1 MRVVKQRDRVGDP
14 GETGDAARMPEP
26 VFVALLLADRVI
38 TEDNQKKGI
47 IGTFTQFTVRQ
58 VPAGLPP
65 WYVYAAV
72 TNLAGEHPFSLNLV
86 VDRTQQVIFSAG
98 GTLRVDEPRRVVELV
113 IPVPN
118 VVFPETGTY
127 IVAFHVGGE
136 QIGSRILDV
145 VQGDSHTPAPPQ

>member
-1 MRVVKQRDRVGDP
+1 
-14 GETGDAARMPEP
+14 MPEP

-38 TEDNQKKGI
+38 TEDNQKKAI

-65 WYVYAAV
+65 WFIYAAV
-72 TNLAGEHPFSLNLV
+72 TNLVGEHSFSLNLV
-86 VDRTQQVIFSAG
+86 FDKSQQVVFSAG
-98 GTLRVDEPRRVVELV
+98 GTLTVDNPRRVVELV

-127 IVAFHVGGE
+127 VVSFHVGGE

-145 VQGDSHTPAPPQ
+145 VTGEAVPPRPPG

>member
-1 MRVVKQRDRVGDP
+1 
-14 GETGDAARMPEP
+14 MPEP

-47 IGTFTQFTVRQ
+47 IGTFTQFTVRD

-65 WYVYAAV
+65 WYIYAAV
-72 TNLAGEHPFSLNLV
+72 TNISGEHSFSLNLV

-98 GTLRVDEPRRVVELV
+98 GNLRVDDPRRVVELV

-127 IVAFHVGGE
+127 VVTFHVEGE

-145 VQGDSHTPAPPQ
+145 VKSAPSQPPSPPG

>member
-1 MRVVKQRDRVGDP
+1 
-14 GETGDAARMPEP
+14 MPEP

-38 TEDNQKKGI
+38 TEDNQKKAI

-65 WYVYAAV
+65 WFIYAAI

-86 VDRTQQVIFSAG
+86 FDKSQQVIFSAG
-98 GTLRVDEPRRVVELV
+98 GTLKVDDPRRVVELV

-118 VVFPETGTY
+118 VVFPEAGTY
-127 IVAFHVGGE
+127 VVSFHVGGE

-145 VQGDSHTPAPPQ
+145 VLNEGPPRPPA

>member
-1 MRVVKQRDRVGDP
+1 MRKDG
-14 GETGDAARMPEP
+14 GMPEP

-65 WYVYAAV
+65 WFVYAAV

-86 VDRTQQVIFSAG
+86 VDRSQQVIFSAG

-113 IPVPN
+113 IPVPG
-118 VVFPETGTY
+118 VVFPEAGTY
-127 IVAFHVGGE
+127 NVTFHVGGE

-145 VQGDSHTPAPPQ
+145 VLAEAAQPSPPPG

>member
-1 MRVVKQRDRVGDP
+1 
-14 GETGDAARMPEP
+14 MPEP

-58 VPAGLPP
+58 APVGLPP
-65 WYVYAAV
+65 WFIYAAV
-72 TNLAGEHPFSLNLV
+72 TNLVGEHPFSINLV

-98 GTLRVDEPRRVVELV
+98 GNLRVDDARRVVELV

-127 IVAFHVGGE
+127 IVSFHIGGE
-136 QIGSRILDV
+136 QIGSRILDL
-145 VQGDSHTPAPPQ
+145 VQAEPHPPKGEE

>member
-1 MRVVKQRDRVGDP
+1 
-14 GETGDAARMPEP
+14 MPEP

-47 IGTFTQFTVRQ
+47 IGTFTQFTVRD

-65 WYVYAAV
+65 WYIYAAV
-72 TNLAGEHPFSLNLV
+72 TNISGEHSFSVNLV

-98 GTLRVDEPRRVVELV
+98 GNLRVDDPRRVVELV

-127 IVAFHVGGE
+127 VDTFHVEGE

-145 VQGDSHTPAPPQ
+145 VKSAPPQPPSPAG

>member
-1 MRVVKQRDRVGDP
+1 
-14 GETGDAARMPEP
+14 MPEP

-38 TEDNQKKGI
+38 TEDNQKKAI

-58 VPAGLPP
+58 VPATLPP
-65 WYVYAAV
+65 WFIYAGV
-72 TNLAGEHPFSLNLV
+72 TNLAGAHPFSVNLV
-86 VDRTQQVIFSAG
+86 FDKSQQVVFSAG
-98 GTLRVDEPRRVVELV
+98 GTLTVDSPRRVVELV

-127 IVAFHVGGE
+127 VVSFHVSGE

-145 VQGDSHTPAPPQ
+145 VTGEQPGPRPSAQPS

>member
-1 MRVVKQRDRVGDP
+1 
-14 GETGDAARMPEP
+14 MPEP

-65 WYVYAAV
+65 WFIYAAV
-72 TNLAGEHPFSLNLV
+72 TNLSGEHPFSLNLIL
-86 VDRTQQVIFSAG
+86 DKSQQVVFSAG
-98 GTLRVDEPRRVVELV
+98 GTLTVDSPRRVVELV

-118 VVFPETGTY
+118 VVFPEAGTY
-127 IVAFHVGGE
+127 VVSFHVSGE
-136 QIGSRILDV
+136 QIGSRVLDV
-145 VQGDSHTPAPPQ
+145 VIGEPPRPPGAPHAPQG

>member
-1 MRVVKQRDRVGDP
+1 M
-14 GETGDAARMPEP
+14 TEP

-58 VPAGLPP
+58 LPATLAP
-65 WYVYAAV
+65 WFVYAAV
-72 TNLAGEHPFSLNLV
+72 TNLAGEHSFSLNLV

-118 VVFPETGTY
+118 VVFPEAGTY
-127 IVAFHVGGE
+127 IVTFHVEGE
-136 QIGSRILDV
+136 QIASRILDV
-145 VQGDSHTPAPPQ
+145 VQSEPQPPEGQA

>member
-1 MRVVKQRDRVGDP
+1 
-14 GETGDAARMPEP
+14 MPEP

-38 TEDNQKKGI
+38 TEDNQKKAI

-65 WYVYAAV
+65 WFIYAAV
-72 TNLAGEHPFSLNLV
+72 TNVAGELPFSLNLV
-86 VDRTQQVIFSAG
+86 FDKSQQVVFSAG
-98 GTLRVDEPRRVVELV
+98 GTITVDDPRRVVELV

-118 VVFPETGTY
+118 VVFPEAGTY
-127 IVAFHVGGE
+127 VVSFHVSGD

-145 VQGDSHTPAPPQ
+145 IIPDSTNP

>member
-1 MRVVKQRDRVGDP
+1 
-14 GETGDAARMPEP
+14 MPEP

-38 TEDNQKKGI
+38 TEDNQKKAI

-65 WYVYAAV
+65 WFIYAAV
-72 TNLAGEHPFSLNLV
+72 TNVSGSQPFSLNLV
-86 VDRTQQVIFSAG
+86 FDKSQQVIFSAG
-98 GTLRVDEPRRVVELV
+98 GNLTVDDPRRVVELV

-118 VVFPETGTY
+118 VVFPEAGTY
-127 IVAFHVGGE
+127 VVSFHVGGE

-145 VQGDSHTPAPPQ
+145 VIPDNRNP